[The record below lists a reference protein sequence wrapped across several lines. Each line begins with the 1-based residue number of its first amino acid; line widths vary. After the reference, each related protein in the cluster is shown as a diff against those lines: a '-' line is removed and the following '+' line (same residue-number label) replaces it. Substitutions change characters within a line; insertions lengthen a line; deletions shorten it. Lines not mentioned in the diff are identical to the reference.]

1 MSSHR
6 STRSQCADVMTCKSL
21 GALTE
26 KSNVVSTSPRST
38 HGNQHA
44 GRLDAP
50 GHKKYDSS
58 AAIPIALSSV
68 SYSISITI
76 SFSVVADVDSPF
88 AAPRARASIFSPLT
102 GAITTSLECSSPSK
116 LLSDSKY
123 VRTSFARLNA
133 SLGAV
138 FVPIVG
144 LLVFVF
150 VARHSTPGARRIPSI
165 TRQSPRS
172 RLLSSRRR
180 IASHRIVC
188 IVRIARRRRR
198 RRRFASRVSHR
209 LSRTTRSST
218 PRREPARPR
227 TRRPRPRTS
236 ASSCREAR
244 VSCASRR
251 RRCADASLCARRFV
265 DSSRQSARPRR
276 VIIASSSRVDARA
289 RESASA

>member
-1 MSSHR
+1 
-6 STRSQCADVMTCKSL
+6 MTCKSL

-150 VARHSTPGARRIPSI
+150 VARHSTPAARRVRPI
-165 TRQSPRS
+165 TRQSHRS
-172 RLLSSRRR
+172 RVLAAHHRVASRRV
-180 IASHRIVC
+180 ASFVF
-188 IVRIARRRRR
+188 IVRIVHRRRRR
-198 RRRFASRVSHR
+198 RRLARLAPFIAHDAIFNPSARTRAPANAPSAPAHVSVVLPRSARFA
-209 LSRTTRSST
+209 RSTST
-218 PRREPARPR
+218 SMR
-227 TRRPRPRTS
+227 
-236 ASSCREAR
+236 
-244 VSCASRR
+244 
-251 RRCADASLCARRFV
+251 
-265 DSSRQSARPRR
+265 
-276 VIIASSSRVDARA
+276 
-289 RESASA
+289 

>member
-1 MSSHR
+1 
-6 STRSQCADVMTCKSL
+6 MTCKSL

-102 GAITTSLECSSPSK
+102 GAITTSLEGSSPSK

-150 VARHSTPGARRIPSI
+150 VARVVA
-165 TRQSPRS
+165 
-172 RLLSSRRR
+172 
-180 IASHRIVC
+180 
-188 IVRIARRRRR
+188 
-198 RRRFASRVSHR
+198 
-209 LSRTTRSST
+209 
-218 PRREPARPR
+218 
-227 TRRPRPRTS
+227 
-236 ASSCREAR
+236 
-244 VSCASRR
+244 
-251 RRCADASLCARRFV
+251 
-265 DSSRQSARPRR
+265 
-276 VIIASSSRVDARA
+276 VDA
-289 RESASA
+289 ETTG